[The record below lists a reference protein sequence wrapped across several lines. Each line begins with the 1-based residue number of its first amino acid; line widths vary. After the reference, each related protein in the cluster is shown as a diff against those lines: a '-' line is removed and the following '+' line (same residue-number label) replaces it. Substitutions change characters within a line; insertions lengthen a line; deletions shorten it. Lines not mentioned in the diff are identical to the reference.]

1 MANMISDGLFLP
13 TLILA
18 LLGFVVP
25 RLFARVLPEGVPTLM
40 ANAVLSAM
48 AMCIISAVFFFCLY
62 VWQGVPVRELL
73 DQGFTDNVLSFGGL
87 GLIAGIIWA
96 PILLLS
102 VAGLPRR
109 WVNKTW

>member
-1 MANMISDGLFLP
+1 MGSMISDGLFLP

-25 RLFARVLPEGVPTLM
+25 RLFARILPEGVSALM
-40 ANAVLSAM
+40 ANAVLSTM
-48 AMCIISAVFFFCLY
+48 AMGIISALFFFCLY

-73 DQGFTDNVLSFGGL
+73 DQGFAHNVVSFGGL

-96 PILLLS
+96 PIMLLS
-102 VAGLPRR
+102 LAGLPRR
-109 WVNKTW
+109 WVNTTW